1 MDKMD
6 QKPCTL
12 GFPFSRYHSWHFKV
26 LLILR
31 TVSSFRDESSPT
43 LGSRGRTRPPS
54 PPDRS
59 GDHRAGSWPPL
70 VCSCVTRSGSP
81 RSRAVETVNK
91 AGWSGEG
98 SELASSEAR
107 ADSSVPSSSRI
118 WQEWP
123 LLFSAND
130 IFFSFTCQ
138 PEAQARCLT
147 LLLTHASSGPC
158 KTIAPETAEA
168 GCHAA

>member
-59 GDHRAGSWPPL
+59 GDHGAGSWPPL

-91 AGWSGEG
+91 AGWSGEVRRPWG
-98 SELASSEAR
+98 FSREAR
-107 ADSSVPSSSRI
+107 RGSQGASR
-118 WQEWP
+118 
-123 LLFSAND
+123 SAPGK
-130 IFFSFTCQ
+130 SGL
-138 PEAQARCLT
+138 PARGEGERVLA
-147 LLLTHASSGPC
+147 LEYG
-158 KTIAPETAEA
+158 KTTVFVGGHVSLMFCAP
-168 GCHAA
+168 

>member
-1 MDKMD
+1 MD

-31 TVSSFRDESSPT
+31 TISSFRDESSPT
-43 LGSRGRTRPPS
+43 HGSRGRTRPPS
-54 PPDRS
+54 LPDRS
-59 GDHRAGSWPPL
+59 GDHGAGSWLPL
-70 VCSCVTRSGSP
+70 VCFCVTGSGSL

-98 SELASSEAR
+98 RELASSEAR
-107 ADSSVPSSSRI
+107 TNSSVPSSSSI

-130 IFFSFTCQ
+130 IFFSFMCQ

-147 LLLTHASSGPC
+147 VLLTNAASAPR
-158 KTIAPETAEA
+158 KTIAPEAA
-168 GCHAA
+168 GRVSRA

>member
-26 LLILR
+26 LLIPR
-31 TVSSFRDESSPT
+31 TISSFRDESSPT
-43 LGSRGRTRPPS
+43 HGSRGRTRPPS

-59 GDHRAGSWPPL
+59 GDHGAGSWLPL
-70 VCSCVTRSGSP
+70 VCFCVTGSGSL

-98 SELASSEAR
+98 RELASSEAR
-107 ADSSVPSSSRI
+107 TNSSVPSSSSI

-130 IFFSFTCQ
+130 IFFSFMCQ

-147 LLLTHASSGPC
+147 VLLTNAASAPR
-158 KTIAPETAEA
+158 KTIAPEAA
-168 GCHAA
+168 GRVSRA

>member
-1 MDKMD
+1 MD

-31 TVSSFRDESSPT
+31 TISSFRDESSPT
-43 LGSRGRTRPPS
+43 HGSRGRTRPPS
-54 PPDRS
+54 PPDCS
-59 GDHRAGSWPPL
+59 GDHGAGSWLPL
-70 VCSCVTRSGSP
+70 VCFCVTGSGSL

-98 SELASSEAR
+98 RELASSEAR
-107 ADSSVPSSSRI
+107 TNSSVPSSSSI

-130 IFFSFTCQ
+130 IFFSFMCQ

-147 LLLTHASSGPC
+147 VLLTNAASAPR
-158 KTIAPETAEA
+158 KTIAPEAA
-168 GCHAA
+168 GRVSRA

>member
-31 TVSSFRDESSPT
+31 TISSFRDESSPT
-43 LGSRGRTRPPS
+43 HGSRGRTRPSS

-59 GDHRAGSWPPL
+59 GDHGAGSWLPL
-70 VCSCVTRSGSP
+70 VCFCVTGSGSL

-98 SELASSEAR
+98 RELASSEAR
-107 ADSSVPSSSRI
+107 TNSSVPSSSSI

-130 IFFSFTCQ
+130 IFFSFMCQ

-147 LLLTHASSGPC
+147 VLLTNAASAPR
-158 KTIAPETAEA
+158 KTIALEA
-168 GCHAA
+168 AGRVSRA

>member
-31 TVSSFRDESSPT
+31 TISSFRDESSPT
-43 LGSRGRTRPPS
+43 HGSRGRTRPPS

-59 GDHRAGSWPPL
+59 GDHGAGTWLPL
-70 VCSCVTRSGSP
+70 VCFCVTGSGSL

-98 SELASSEAR
+98 RELASSEAR
-107 ADSSVPSSSRI
+107 TNSSVPSSSSI

-130 IFFSFTCQ
+130 IFFSFMCQ

-147 LLLTHASSGPC
+147 VLLTNAASAPR
-158 KTIAPETAEA
+158 KTIAPEAA
-168 GCHAA
+168 GRVSRA